1 MNFEYK
7 NENSDLI
14 HKQISEYDFLTIN
27 ELIEEFNQYYIELVH
42 GNSILNSL
50 KKIILF
56 LKRIKDSNYIN
67 ISNILIQE
75 NIFEKIIDIF
85 HESIHYE
92 DQLKL
97 ILYIINFII
106 KYTSKEIKISN
117 NFFNIIINLF
127 FFKNFEIFLLIS
139 DLLNLLLLNKLNG
152 NYYLNLLFEN
162 YNLIDMFSKKFDGLS
177 SNPICESF
185 FNLLYST
192 ILVTFTYNFEK
203 LKEFEFIFEKILKS
217 LSYFGIKRLE

>member
-97 ILYIINFII
+97 IL
-106 KYTSKEIKISN
+106 
-117 NFFNIIINLF
+117 
-127 FFKNFEIFLLIS
+127 
-139 DLLNLLLLNKLNG
+139 
-152 NYYLNLLFEN
+152 
-162 YNLIDMFSKKFDGLS
+162 
-177 SNPICESF
+177 
-185 FNLLYST
+185 
-192 ILVTFTYNFEK
+192 
-203 LKEFEFIFEKILKS
+203 
-217 LSYFGIKRLE
+217 